1 MMNFYTNIL
10 NVVIDNLDENTRVHY
25 RGGGGGQG
33 LFTFDWGA
41 SGSFEDIV
49 YDILESHLI

>member
-1 MMNFYTNIL
+1 MNFYTNIL